1 MKRSAVLFIAL
12 FLFGGAFGHNTHVTL
27 TSYSD
32 ANCGSKASG
41 FTVDLDTCG
50 NAFSGFVAKASVC
63 SASSFTMSAYQGT
76 SCDGTATAAFS
87 GKPGDCIKTDPPPG
101 SQSFKIECSNA
112 TSPPSTTTA
121 KSPPSTTVKSAAPNP
136 VSLMALILAF
146 AFAAI
151 CAQV

>member
-12 FLFGGAFGHNTHVTL
+12 FLFGGAFGHSHNTHVTL

-41 FTVDLDTCG
+41 FTVDLNTCG

-101 SQSFKIECSNA
+101 SQSFKVECASAASNA
-112 TSPPSTTTA
+112 A
-121 KSPPSTTVKSAAPNP
+121 
-136 VSLMALILAF
+136 SLMALVLTFI
-146 AFAAI
+146 FAAI
-151 CAQV
+151 CA